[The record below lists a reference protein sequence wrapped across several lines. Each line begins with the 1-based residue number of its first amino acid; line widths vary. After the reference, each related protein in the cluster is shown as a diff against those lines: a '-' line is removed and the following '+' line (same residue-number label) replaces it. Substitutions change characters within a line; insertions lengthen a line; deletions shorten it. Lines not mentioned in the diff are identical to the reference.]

1 MLKAL
6 LKVNLLALLSWLSG
20 SAKSGSKAGK
30 GSKGKAVL
38 YALLMLYAL
47 GVFCWLFGLI
57 FRQLAG
63 PLYNAGCGWLYFVY
77 VFIVAFAVMFVFS
90 VFAAKN
96 RLYDAKD
103 NDLLL
108 SMPIPPSVILA
119 SRMMLLL
126 VMNVLF
132 GAIVVGPAVYMW
144 YCVVPFGAA
153 SFICLIAEFLG
164 LCLFSM
170 ALSALFGWLLSLVSS
185 RMRKKA
191 LIETLVSFVFLA
203 VYFYVYS
210 QLNTIVA
217 SLIQNNAGIAESLGS
232 VAPLYWIGSGAAGN
246 VISFV
251 FAMLV
256 LILPFAA
263 VYVVLSRTFIK
274 TATAKRGMAKIK
286 YEAKEQKVSSV
297 GKALFRKEAARFF
310 SSSTCIV
317 NNGLGVVFLTIG
329 AVAVLIYRSEL
340 LQVMNMIM
348 IPADIVICLG
358 VLAVAMMAGMV
369 VPTSSSVSLEGK
381 SIWVIQSM
389 PVSPAQVLLA
399 KLRLCLTLFL
409 PPVLL
414 FMLTTVFVFG
424 ASFELG
430 ALAVVA
436 AVATVVVMAEIGL
449 ISNVNHPL
457 LNWTSETQAVKSGSS
472 ILISMFIDFAI
483 AATLGIGGYLMLD
496 NGISVKTILAVF
508 AVAMLLA
515 ARILYG
521 YIIKKSAQKFA
532 FLS

>member
-6 LKVNLLALLSWLSG
+6 LKVNLLALLSWLRG
-20 SAKSGSKAGK
+20 SAKRGGEAGMGSN
-30 GSKGKAVL
+30 GKAVL
-38 YALLMLYAL
+38 YALLLLYAL

-144 YCVVPFGAA
+144 YWVVPFGAA

-191 LIETLVSFVFLA
+191 LIETLVSFIFLA

-232 VAPLYWIGSGAAGN
+232 VAPLYWIGSGATGN

-274 TATAKRGMAKIK
+274 TATAKRAGIK

-317 NNGLGVVFLTIG
+317 NNGLGAVFLTIG
-329 AVAVLIYRSEL
+329 AVAMLIYRSKL

-389 PVSPAQVLLA
+389 PASPAQVLLA

-436 AVATVVVMAEIGL
+436 AVASVVVMAEIGL

-472 ILISMFIDFAI
+472 ILISMFIDFAV